1 MRFFLLMCRVR
12 YLIVL
17 LLVWSC
23 PVMATPVFSAA
34 AGGDARWFDWREYQD
49 GEQLLSETGPQL
61 FGVAR
66 LGITSGHWR
75 ASVESQLGGGA
86 AQYDGQLQTGEAYAA
101 DATEQAIDTDWR
113 LAWGDGKMELSVGVL
128 QRDWRRFIEGASGV
142 SSAEERYRW
151 RLLVWG
157 VGAQVAETQGW
168 TWSLSARIGTP
179 FDSTEKVYLGGGY
192 DDVAL
197 EPGDGLYWRVA
208 VPLKSRSLPRL
219 SLEPYFQQQTLKQ
232 SDVVPLTQNG
242 VSTGIGLFQ
251 PESVRRELGLTLLW
265 QLMP

>member
-1 MRFFLLMCRVR
+1 MRFFLLIFRVR
-12 YLIVL
+12 YLVVL
-17 LLVWSC
+17 VALWSC
-23 PVMATPVFSAA
+23 SVMAAPVFSGAV
-34 AGGDARWFDWREYQD
+34 GGDVRWFDWREYRD

-66 LGITSGHWR
+66 LGVAYGPWQAR
-75 ASVESQLGGGA
+75 VESQLGGGA
-86 AQYDGQLQTGEAYAA
+86 AQYDGQLQSGEPYAA
-101 DATEQAIDTDWR
+101 DATEQVVDTDWR
-113 LAWGDGKMELSVGVL
+113 LAWAGEKVEVSVGVL
-128 QRDWRRFIEGASGV
+128 QRDWRRFIEGSSSV

-157 VGAQVAETQGW
+157 VEGQVADTQGW
-168 TWSLSARIGTP
+168 TCSLSARMGTP
-179 FDSTEKVYLGGGY
+179 FDSKEKVYLGGGY
-192 DDVAL
+192 DDVTL
-197 EPGDGLYWRVA
+197 EPGNGLYWRLA

-232 SDVVPLTQNG
+232 SDVVPLTQSG
-242 VSTGIGLFQ
+242 VPTGIGLFQ